1 MNQNNFLHWT
11 QAQRFAFR
19 AFSLYLI
26 LYFLFISDFIGNS
39 FYEFAVLKDTNKPF
53 QYVTV
58 NLVSWTNNLF
68 LHKQFPG
75 AVYIGDNYWTFIAAL
90 LLLIIAITTA
100 GVWTIIDKGKKFPS
114 FYKYMHAFARYY
126 LGFVLLLYG
135 LEKITFNQFGIQPS
149 ALAESMGNNDS
160 WHMFRAFMGISKSY
174 KFFSGLIEL
183 IPGLLL
189 LFRRTSTLGSLIAF
203 PVFINVLMLNIGYD
217 IWLKLLIFH
226 LILFSIFILIPDLKK
241 MVQIF
246 ILKQNTSLTSVPS
259 LIENKNLKWLQY
271 TLKFSLIGIVVY
283 MLIKLEIRAVNENI
297 NSPYSNIVGIHEIR
311 RFSFNLK
318 IPEPNNDDSLNWEKV
333 TINTAPFLR
342 VQLKND
348 SIVEYNFKVDTLK
361 RLLELNLW
369 NDTSVNGKFHYIR
382 LSPKEWL
389 FEGTIK
395 NDSIRFTTRKTD
407 MYDLPL
413 LRGYGKVKW
422 VY

>member
-1 MNQNNFLHWT
+1 MNQIIFLRSYQT
-11 QAQRFAFR
+11 QCFAFR
-19 AFSLYLI
+19 VFSLYLI
-26 LYFLFISDFIGNS
+26 FYFLFMSDFIGNS

-58 NLVSWTNNLF
+58 TLVSWINNLF

-75 AVYIGDNYWTFIAAL
+75 AVYIGDNYWTFTAAL
-90 LLLIIAITTA
+90 LFLIIAIISA
-100 GVWTIIDKGKKFPS
+100 SIWTIIDKGKSFPS

-160 WHMFRAFMGISKSY
+160 WHLFRVFMGISKSY

-189 LFRRTSTLGSLIAF
+189 LFRRTSTLGSLIAL
-203 PVFINVLMLNIGYD
+203 PVFINVMMLNIGYD

-226 LILFSIFILIPDLKK
+226 LILFSIFILLPDLKK

-246 ILKQNTSLTSVPS
+246 ILKQNTSLTSIPS

-271 TLKFSLIGIVVY
+271 ALKFSLIGIVIY
-283 MLIKLEIRAVNENI
+283 MLIKLEIRASNEHI
-297 NSPYSNIVGIHEIR
+297 NSPYSDIVGIHEIN

-318 IPEPNNDDSLNWEKV
+318 IPQSNNDSANWKKV

-342 VQLKND
+342 VQLNND
-348 SIVEYNFKVDTLK
+348 SIVEYNFKVDTSK

-369 NDTSVNGKFHYIR
+369 NDTSVNGKLHYT
-382 LSPKEWL
+382 SVKPKEWL
-389 FEGTIK
+389 FEGKIK
-395 NDSIRFTTRKTD
+395 SDSIRFTTRKID

-413 LRGYGKVKW
+413 LKGYGKVKW